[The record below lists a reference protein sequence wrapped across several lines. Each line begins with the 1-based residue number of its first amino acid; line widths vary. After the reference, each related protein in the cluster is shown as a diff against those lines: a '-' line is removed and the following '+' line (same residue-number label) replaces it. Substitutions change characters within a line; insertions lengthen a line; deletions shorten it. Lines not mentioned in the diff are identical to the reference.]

1 VVSSKRIRVGTDAG
15 GPESFFVSG
24 MPGPPEDGELERAAA
39 WGQNLAN
46 EVMTAAA

>member
-1 VVSSKRIRVGTDAG
+1 VGTDAG